1 MKLLLK
7 ILKTVGKVLLWAAA
21 VIFILFL
28 VLIFCPIFYEIK
40 GEAYD
45 KAKAEAEIKALF
57 GILKIN
63 LGYDNNGMSAVIKIF
78 GKKLKIFENDEESR
92 ESDDLTEN
100 NEESEKKDS
109 SEGASGDLRKP
120 KENTVPVKTVKTAP
134 ADEGKKEKS
143 AKTLPEKNSFG
154 KTETVQKTVSR
165 RFETP
170 KETDKSIVTAEWQA
184 EEAEEKE
191 VTVKRVKLSE
201 LKIPDEPK
209 KNENVKIKY
218 VKMPEEKEE
227 DKEDKENKG
236 AENGERGKD
245 ERKQPERLNLE
256 YFKNMPSEERK
267 KLFSAVVRLLK
278 SLFRGVKPRDFYL
291 KGKIGL
297 SDPAYTGVLVG
308 SLWSI
313 GGLINKRI
321 EVQTSFDEEVIE
333 GEFSAKGHIV
343 PAFMMFYII
352 RFIAVKPVRKII
364 ILLIKG
370 DKNGK

>member
-100 NEESEKKDS
+100 KEESEKKDS
-109 SEGASGDLRKP
+109 SEGASGDLRRT
-120 KENTVPVKTVKTAP
+120 KENTVLVKTVKTSP
-134 ADEGKKEKS
+134 ADKGRKEKS

-154 KTETVQKTVSR
+154 KIETAQKTVSR
-165 RFETP
+165 RFETA

-201 LKIPDEPK
+201 LRIPDEPK

-236 AENGERGKD
+236 AENGKD
-245 ERKQPERLNLE
+245 EEKQPERLNLE

>member
-1 MKLLLK
+1 MLK
-7 ILKTVGKVLLWAAA
+7 
-21 VIFILFL
+21 
-28 VLIFCPIFYEIK
+28 C
-40 GEAYD
+40 
-45 KAKAEAEIKALF
+45 
-57 GILKIN
+57 
-63 LGYDNNGMSAVIKIF
+63 
-78 GKKLKIFENDEESR
+78 
-92 ESDDLTEN
+92 
-100 NEESEKKDS
+100 
-109 SEGASGDLRKP
+109 
-120 KENTVPVKTVKTAP
+120 
-134 ADEGKKEKS
+134 
-143 AKTLPEKNSFG
+143 
-154 KTETVQKTVSR
+154 
-165 RFETP
+165 
-170 KETDKSIVTAEWQA
+170 
-184 EEAEEKE
+184 
-191 VTVKRVKLSE
+191 
-201 LKIPDEPK
+201 PK
-209 KNENVKIKY
+209 KRKKIK
-218 VKMPEEKEE
+218 
-227 DKEDKENKG
+227 KG

-245 ERKQPERLNLE
+245 EEKQPERLNLE

-333 GEFSAKGHIV
+333 GEFSAKGHII